1 MKCEDYINLSNDKE
15 IICLSNLDG
24 IHFYDIINFQLLFK
38 LNPLRIGLV
47 GIASKCKIFYNSQII
62 AFIII
67 ENLFSSSKDEQ
78 LIILSEKK
86 RQSLVLYDMKN
97 YEIIGKIAMKDSVEI
112 NDFLITKFFIIIKLE
127 HINKVLLFKTANL
140 TYFKTLENIDLG
152 TIAYDDEYF
161 FKRKKNIFDEENI
174 SNIEYKN
181 KMNKCILAYKD
192 NKNERNIIRHQ
203 FVFNEDKTQ
212 VLGDRKKNVELEL
225 NTSGIKYLGLISS
238 FLIVSSAFGNKIH
251 IYDLL
256 TGFFKYCLILGNF
269 PYDISEIHL
278 DNKKK
283 IISIITNNKYLKLY
297 KLNKLRKKCN
307 CGFHPDSDISKT
319 EERGIFAKF
328 KHKLGYGRDDFLCR
342 FKVNEKDFDMKYNST
357 LIYFDKNDNKNNS
370 LYVFQLNKN
379 CKKLKFDR
387 KKEKDMLVIEEL
399 TLPDYSINKEILDLN
414 NKNTDENKI
423 NFLDDFE
430 IIDIDAEK
438 EDEKALENK
447 NNNI

>member
-97 YEIIGKIAMKDSVEI
+97 YEIIGKISMKDSVEI

-127 HINKVLLFKTANL
+127 HINKVLLFKTADL

-307 CGFHPDSDISKT
+307 CGFHPDNDISKT
-319 EERGIFAKF
+319 EERGVFAKF
-328 KHKLGYGRDDFLCR
+328 KHKLGVGRDDFLCR

-370 LYVFQLNKN
+370 LYIFQLNKN

-430 IIDIDAEK
+430 IIDIDSEK

>member
-97 YEIIGKIAMKDSVEI
+97 YEIIGKISMKDSVEI

-140 TYFKTLENIDLG
+140 TYFKALENIDLG

-307 CGFHPDSDISKT
+307 CGFHPDNDISKT
-319 EERGIFAKF
+319 EERGVFAKF
-328 KHKLGYGRDDFLCR
+328 KHKLGVGRDDFLCR

-370 LYVFQLNKN
+370 LYIFQLNKN

-430 IIDIDAEK
+430 IIDIDSEK
-438 EDEKALENK
+438 EDENALENK

>member
-140 TYFKTLENIDLG
+140 TYFKALENIDLG

-161 FKRKKNIFDEENI
+161 FKRKKNILDEENI

-256 TGFFKYCLILGNF
+256 TGLFKYCLIIGNF

-307 CGFHPDSDISKT
+307 CGFHPDNDISKT
-319 EERGIFAKF
+319 EERGVFAKF
-328 KHKLGYGRDDFLCR
+328 KHKLGVGRDDFLCR

-370 LYVFQLNKN
+370 LYIFQLNKN

-430 IIDIDAEK
+430 IIDIDSEK